1 MQFYTC
7 PTLHSNRTQNM
18 SQQCHLSMNC
28 FLFHKR
34 LCLHWDHNG
43 VVFKRCL
50 YYIFACSALSHFDSV
65 WYNLCLIL
73 AVLGIRVS
81 TQKWTNLDSF
91 RQFPTYR
98 SSQFKFFI
106 PTTASWALMGHHLS
120 KHWHSSWG
128 QGMGTY
134 QTVSKNYCLRSAIH
148 SEVRFHVSSSLYY
161 VLC

>member
-1 MQFYTC
+1 MMRCMMKFYTC

-106 PTTASWALMGHHLS
+106 IILPQFGIVCESFSTLFF
-120 KHWHSSWG
+120 
-128 QGMGTY
+128 
-134 QTVSKNYCLRSAIH
+134 TVL
-148 SEVRFHVSSSLYY
+148 
-161 VLC
+161 VLITSQL